1 MTQNRKNA
9 DGINGG
15 KRAES
20 DVLLDRT
27 VSERVQNACIPSLRA
42 AHNPEV
48 AGSSPAAAT
57 RKRGQKRFLVK
68 KTERFQDLR
77 GPWIVKIQGPQNL
90 DFSPPPIHSGRT

>member
-1 MTQNRKNA
+1 MEALTHNLTQNGKNA

-57 RKRGQKRFLVK
+57 IKRLISCEISRFSCK
-68 KTERFQDLR
+68 KVERR
-77 GPWIVKIQGPQNL
+77 
-90 DFSPPPIHSGRT
+90 FS